1 MRVGMNLLLW
11 TSHVTEQHYPVIGAL
26 REAGFDGV
34 ELPIGA
40 GDVAHYRALGAE
52 LDRVGLARTAVTS
65 PTPETNP
72 VSPDP
77 AVRRAAVDRI
87 KWTIDCAAALGCEA
101 LCGPIHSAFKVFTG
115 VPPTEDERNWS
126 AEVLRVGAEHAADA
140 GITLGIEALNRFEC
154 YLVNTMADARDLVRR
169 VDHANLGVHYD
180 THHMHIEEKNVT
192 RAIESVASELRH
204 VHISENDR
212 GTPGSGQVAWK
223 ETFAALKSVGYDGWL
238 TIESF
243 SRLDPDFA
251 GAIHVWRDFDA
262 CEAIYTDGLKF
273 IRESWAGE

>member
-1 MRVGMNLLLW
+1 
-11 TSHVTEQHYPVIGAL
+11 
-26 REAGFDGV
+26 
-34 ELPIGA
+34 
-40 GDVAHYRALGAE
+40 
-52 LDRVGLARTAVTS
+52 
-65 PTPETNP
+65 
-72 VSPDP
+72 
-77 AVRRAAVDRI
+77 
-87 KWTIDCAAALGCEA
+87 
-101 LCGPIHSAFKVFTG
+101 
-115 VPPTEDERNWS
+115 
-126 AEVLRVGAEHAADA
+126 
-140 GITLGIEALNRFEC
+140 
-154 YLVNTMADARDLVRR
+154 
-169 VDHANLGVHYD
+169 VHYD

-273 IRESWAGE
+273 IRDSWAG